1 MNDEE
6 HEKHFLKKTAKEKTV
21 QTLLQHVLYPHIK
34 PMEQSFPRLN

>member
-6 HEKHFLKKTAKEKTV
+6 HEKHFLKKTAKELNGANIT
-21 QTLLQHVLYPHIK
+21 PACFK